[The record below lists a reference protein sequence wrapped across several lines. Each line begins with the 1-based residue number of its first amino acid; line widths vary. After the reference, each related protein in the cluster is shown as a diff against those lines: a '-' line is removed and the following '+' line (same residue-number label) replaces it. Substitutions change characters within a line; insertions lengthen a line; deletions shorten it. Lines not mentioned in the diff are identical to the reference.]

1 MPYSA
6 AMAVICRGRR
16 VAWRRQGKCLGE
28 LGKGAHE
35 GLETGRLGDQQEAG
49 VAF

>member
-1 MPYSA
+1 LLG
-6 AMAVICRGRR
+6 VG
-16 VAWRRQGKCLGE
+16 VAWRRQGKCLGG
-28 LGKGAHE
+28 LGTGARE

>member
-6 AMAVICRGRR
+6 AMAVICSGSEGRL
-16 VAWRRQGKCLGE
+16 RRQGKCLGG
-28 LGKGAHE
+28 LGTGAHE